1 MYRHPRSNRVSTRR
15 QAARLALCTLLAA
28 ASLSAHAGVF
38 SITPVRLYMGPK
50 DRALAVTVTNGGDAE
65 MVLQAESFD
74 WSQTADGQDQLTPT
88 SDLILAPP
96 IVKIPPRG
104 RQVVRLA
111 LLAPRDASRQLTY
124 RIMVREVPEAAPAP
138 ASGVQVQVALAM
150 NLPVFVTPA
159 AAKRKLTCTLLR
171 KESGLQAKC
180 TNEGTA
186 YAQVRELRVQ
196 RNQQPL
202 AKFEGGTY
210 ILPGASRVLDLKAEQ
225 PVPPGAATLT
235 TRFDDAT
242 ETTVE
247 LALP

>member
-1 MYRHPRSNRVSTRR
+1 MHPHPPPSRAPIRHPATH
-15 QAARLALCTLLAA
+15 LALCTLLAA
-28 ASLSAHAGVF
+28 GSLSAQAGVF

-65 MVLQAESFD
+65 MVLQAESFE
-74 WSQTADGQDQLTPT
+74 WAQSADGQDQLTPT
-88 SDLILAPP
+88 SDLVLAPP

-124 RIMVREVPEAAPAP
+124 RIIVREVPEAAPAP

-159 AAKRKLTCTLLR
+159 AAKHKLTCTLLR

-180 TNEGTA
+180 TNEGAA

-225 PVPPGAATLT
+225 PVPPGAVTLS
-235 TRFDDAT
+235 TRFDDSTEAT
-242 ETTVE
+242 AE